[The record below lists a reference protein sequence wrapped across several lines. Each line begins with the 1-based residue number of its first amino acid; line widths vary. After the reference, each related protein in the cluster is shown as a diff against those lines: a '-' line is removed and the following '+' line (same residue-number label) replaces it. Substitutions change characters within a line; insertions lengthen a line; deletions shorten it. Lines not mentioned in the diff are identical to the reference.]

1 MHVELYSE
9 KYHEEAVTLIL
20 DIQNNEAK
28 IGLSLEEQPDLL
40 HIDASY
46 REKGGAF
53 WLALE
58 KGEMIGTLGLMRKEQ
73 QCAVMKKLFVKKEF
87 RSQKV
92 GAALYK
98 ELLAFAKETGIRH
111 ILLDTPSVAHA
122 SHRFLKKPGSAAFPL
137 HSCPF
142 PIPIRTETAC
152 CICLSCNHTCR
163 KTPHIIF

>member
-9 KYHEEAVTLIL
+9 KYHEEAVALIL

-58 KGEMIGTLGLMRKEQ
+58 KGDVIGTLGLMRKEQ
-73 QCAVMKKLFVKKEF
+73 QCAVMKKFFVKKGF

-92 GAALYK
+92 GAPCIRNCW
-98 ELLAFAKETGIRH
+98 LLQRRRVSGI
-111 ILLDTPSVAHA
+111 
-122 SHRFLKKPGSAAFPL
+122 F
-137 HSCPF
+137 CW
-142 PIPIRTETAC
+142 IR
-152 CICLSCNHTCR
+152 L
-163 KTPHIIF
+163 P

>member
-9 KYHEEAVTLIL
+9 KYHEEAVALIL

-58 KGEMIGTLGLMRKEQ
+58 KGEVIGTLGLMRKEQ
-73 QCAVMKKLFVKKEF
+73 QCAVMKKFFVKKG
-87 RSQKV
+87 V
-92 GAALYK
+92 
-98 ELLAFAKETGIRH
+98 
-111 ILLDTPSVAHA
+111 
-122 SHRFLKKPGSAAFPL
+122 
-137 HSCPF
+137 PF
-142 PIPIRTETAC
+142 PKGRGRPV
-152 CICLSCNHTCR
+152 
-163 KTPHIIF
+163 